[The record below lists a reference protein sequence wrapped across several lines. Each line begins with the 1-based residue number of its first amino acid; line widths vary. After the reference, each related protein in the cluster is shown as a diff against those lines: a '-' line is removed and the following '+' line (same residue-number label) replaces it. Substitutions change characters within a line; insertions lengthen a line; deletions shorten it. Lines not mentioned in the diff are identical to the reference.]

1 LCQRVTK
8 NLSDCC
14 TEIASSSPPAEP
26 SGQQFVKRPPE
37 GEKLIKPAGEVV
49 KLFCHPLLV
58 YL

>member
-1 LCQRVTK
+1 VTK